1 MYKVVG
7 FGLIFLLLGYLA
19 WLAIGGST
27 FSQGETVVINRANG
41 ADSSV
46 PTPLELNIVTLLGF
60 DGIQSIE
67 GPRFVAAEVADETY
81 DPTELIL
88 GVEIEGDAP
97 AYSVPLL
104 SRHEIVNDVVGGE
117 NRSRLHGDRSALL
130 ESGIPER
137 SAEGFTSLKFPTSS
151 S

>member
-1 MYKVVG
+1 MHRVVG
-7 FGLIFLLLGYLA
+7 FELIFLLLGYLA

-46 PTPLELNIVTLLGF
+46 PTPMELNIVTLLGL

-67 GPRFVAAEVADETY
+67 GPLFVAAEVADETY

-88 GVEIEGDAP
+88 GV
-97 AYSVPLL
+97 
-104 SRHEIVNDVVGGE
+104 
-117 NRSRLHGDRSALL
+117 
-130 ESGIPER
+130 
-137 SAEGFTSLKFPTSS
+137 
-151 S
+151 

>member
-1 MYKVVG
+1 MHRMVG

-19 WLAIGGST
+19 WLPIGGST
-27 FSQGETVVINRANG
+27 FSHGETVVINRANG

-88 GVEIEGDAP
+88 GVEIEGDAR

-104 SRHEIVNDVVGGE
+104 SRHEIVNYVVGE
-117 NRSRLHGDRSALL
+117 NRSRLHDDRSDLL

-137 SAEGFTSLKFPTSS
+137 SAAGFTSLEFPTSS

>member
-1 MYKVVG
+1 MHRVVG

-27 FSQGETVVINRANG
+27 FSQGETVLINPANG

-67 GPRFVAAEVADETY
+67 G
-81 DPTELIL
+81 
-88 GVEIEGDAP
+88 DAR

-104 SRHEIVNDVVGGE
+104 SRHEIVNDVVGGKPI
-117 NRSRLHGDRSALL
+117 AV
-130 ESGIPER
+130 
-137 SAEGFTSLKFPTSS
+137 TW
-151 S
+151 